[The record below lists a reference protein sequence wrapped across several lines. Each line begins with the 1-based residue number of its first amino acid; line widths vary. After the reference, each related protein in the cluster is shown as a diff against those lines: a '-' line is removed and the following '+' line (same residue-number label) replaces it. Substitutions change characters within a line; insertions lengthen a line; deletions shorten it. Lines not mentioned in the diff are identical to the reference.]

1 MIGTAFLLLGAAGLL
16 FGYRLLRGPSLADRM
31 LALDGIMAMGV
42 AALITRTVDTGD
54 GSYLAVAVVLTL
66 VNFISTAT
74 IARFIE
80 GQGR

>member
-1 MIGTAFLLLGAAGLL
+1 MIAAVFTLLGLAGAL
-16 FGYRLLRGPSLADRM
+16 FGYRLLKGPSLTDRI
-31 LALDGIMAMGV
+31 LALDGFVATGV
-42 AALITRTVDTGD
+42 AALIARAVQTAD
-54 GSYLAVAVVLTL
+54 GSFLAVAVVLTL

>member
-1 MIGTAFLLLGAAGLL
+1 MIAAVFALLGAAGAL
-16 FGYRLLRGPSLADRM
+16 FGYRLLRGPSLADRI
-31 LALDGIMAMGV
+31 LALDGFVATGV
-42 AALITRTVDTGD
+42 AALIARAVQTSD
-54 GSYLAVAVVLTL
+54 GSFLAVAVVLTF

>member
-1 MIGTAFLLLGAAGLL
+1 MITAVLALLGMAGVL
-16 FGYRLLRGPSLADRM
+16 FGYRLLRGPSLADRII
-31 LALDGIMAMGV
+31 ALDGLMATGV
-42 AALITRTVDTGD
+42 AALITRAVQTGS
-54 GSYLAVAVVLTL
+54 GSFLAVAVVLTF